1 MAVFLRS
8 LVIFSVIVW
17 AVMYGLQLKFGA
29 AAIHPLAYSVFG
41 FFAVLTAITYW
52 LTALLLRA
60 NPDGF
65 MVAFFGGMV
74 TRLLLSIGLVLIYLY
89 TGGAREGHGTWT
101 FLGSFFLLYF
111 LFAGFEIWAILSN
124 LRPFSKPGENPK

>member
-1 MAVFLRS
+1 MLFLRNF
-8 LVIFSVIVW
+8 LIFCVIVW
-17 AVMYGLQLKFGA
+17 AIMYGLQMQFGA
-29 AAIHPLAYSVFG
+29 AVIHPLAYYVLA

-52 LTALLLRA
+52 LTAVLLKA

-74 TRLLLSIGLVLIYLY
+74 VRLLLSVAMVMIYLY
-89 TGGAREGHGTWT
+89 KGGAKEGHGTWT

-111 LFAGFEIWAILSN
+111 LFAGFEIWSILSN
-124 LRPFSKPGENPK
+124 LRPFSKPGESQL

>member
-1 MAVFLRS
+1 VQFLRNF
-8 LVIFSVIVW
+8 LIFCVVLW
-17 AVMYGLQLKFGA
+17 AVIYGLQMQFGA
-29 AAIHPLAYSVFG
+29 AVIHPLAYYVFG

-52 LTALLLRA
+52 LTAVLLKA

-74 TRLLLSIGLVLIYLY
+74 VRLLLSVALVMIYLY
-89 TGGAREGHGTWT
+89 KGGAKEGHGTWT

-111 LFAGFEIWAILSN
+111 LFAGFEIWSILSN
-124 LRPFSKPGENPK
+124 LRPFSKPGESQL